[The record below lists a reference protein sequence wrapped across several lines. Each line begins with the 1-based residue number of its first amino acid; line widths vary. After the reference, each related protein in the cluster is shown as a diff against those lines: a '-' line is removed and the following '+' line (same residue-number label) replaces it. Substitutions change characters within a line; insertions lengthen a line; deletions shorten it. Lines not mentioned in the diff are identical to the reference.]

1 MSRIT
6 ILLLSRELCQF
17 GICQHIW
24 AVDDI
29 FVETAL
35 GKCLESGEKDYISQ
49 RKTAPSVVKT
59 MFWKGR
65 DWRECE
71 KVS

>member
-17 GICQHIW
+17 GICQHIR

-35 GKCLESGEKDYISQ
+35 VKCLESGEKDYISQ
-49 RKTAPSVVKT
+49 RKTAPS
-59 MFWKGR
+59 
-65 DWRECE
+65 CC
-71 KVS
+71 